1 MLQADKCLNG
11 TFAELW
17 IDDEKI
23 AELTGFQAKIEKQ
36 TEDVKLCGYMFQDR
50 KVVGYKGSGSVKMK
64 KMSTRFQKA
73 NAELMKTGIEP
84 RYTIIVKLAD
94 PAVDGQERVSFN
106 NVAFDDFTI
115 MDFEVAK
122 TMDLE
127 MPFTFV
133 DYTYLDT
140 IE

>member
-11 TFAELW
+11 TWAELW

-50 KVVGYKGSGSVKMK
+50 KVVGYKGTGSVKIK
-64 KMSTRFQKA
+64 KMTTRFQKA
-73 NAELMKTGIEP
+73 NSELMKTGVEP
-84 RYTIIVKLAD
+84 RYTIIVKLSD
-94 PAVDGQERVSFN
+94 PSIDGQERVSFN

-122 TMDLE
+122 TMDID